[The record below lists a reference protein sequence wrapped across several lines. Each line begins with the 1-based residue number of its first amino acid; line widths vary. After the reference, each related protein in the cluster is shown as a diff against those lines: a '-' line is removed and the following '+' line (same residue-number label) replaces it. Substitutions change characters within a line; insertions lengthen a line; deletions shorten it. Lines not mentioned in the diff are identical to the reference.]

1 MSKLKNLLDYSPTMK
16 ITLKTEED
24 IQLLREGGKILANIL
39 DNLEKEVIVGATTLD
54 VDDKAME
61 LMEEYG
67 VTPMTLGYHAQFAPR
82 PYPAATC
89 VSVNDVVVHGIPN
102 ENPETFVEG
111 DVVSIDVVI
120 DYKGMVVDSARTIG
134 VGEISDDARRLI
146 HITQKALD
154 AAIKAAQPGKHI
166 QDIGIAVE
174 KVLDGAYGNIEDFCG
189 HGVGYE
195 IHEEPQV
202 PNFNTGEKGAELVPG
217 MVIAIEPMITL
228 GGKGVLVLPDGYTA
242 VTEDGSLSAHMEH
255 TVLITEN
262 GPEKLTRSR
271 K

>member
-1 MSKLKNLLDYSPTMK
+1 MS

-24 IQLLREGGKILANIL
+24 IVSLREGGKILASIL
-39 DNLEKEVIVGATTLD
+39 DELEKEVVVGATTLD

-61 LMEEYG
+61 LIEKYE
-67 VTPMTLGYHAQFAPR
+67 VEPMTLGYHPDFAPR
-82 PYPAATC
+82 PYPAASC
-89 VSVNDVVVHGIPN
+89 VSINDVVVHGIPN
-102 ENPETFVEG
+102 EKPETFSEG

-120 DYKGMVVDSARTIG
+120 AHKGMVVDSARTIIAG
-134 VGEISDDARRLI
+134 SGSDEARQLL

-154 AAIKAAQPGKHI
+154 AGIKAAQVGKYI
-166 QDIGIAVE
+166 RDIGVAIQ
-174 KVLDGAYGNIEDFCG
+174 KVVPEQFGIIESFCG
-189 HGVGYE
+189 HGVGYDL
-195 IHEEPQV
+195 HEEPQV
-202 PNFNTGEKGAELVPG
+202 PNFVTSEKGALLEPG
-217 MVIAIEPMITL
+217 MVLAIEPMITL
-228 GGKGVLVLPDGYTA
+228 GSKEVMVLPDGYTA